1 LKVPLAGFPKC
12 YLSELCQTKT
22 MTVEEWI
29 DMSSALDID
38 GHEFYWLFTPDTK
51 SDRRDLLARVKDQ
64 GRSIPM
70 MCYSPDFTRPDRADR
85 MAEVEAQ
92 KRALDACEDLGVKF
106 CRVLSGQRRPGLEV
120 HETVSWVAECI
131 QLLLPHAAALGIT
144 LVLENHYKDG
154 FWDYPEFAQSMD
166 VFMRLLEAVGDHSN
180 FGVNYDPSNALVAG
194 DDPLVLL
201 EAVKHRV
208 VSMHASDRYL
218 KGGTLDDLK
227 KLDASASSR
236 GYASILQH
244 GVIGQGF
251 NDYDRIFALLK
262 SVGFT
267 GWVSIE
273 DGSDPQGGMER
284 LQQSAVFL
292 REKMHQ
298 YGLP

>member
-1 LKVPLAGFPKC
+1 M
-12 YLSELCQTKT
+12 E
-22 MTVEEWI
+22 
-29 DMSSALDID
+29 
-38 GHEFYWLFTPDTK
+38 
-51 SDRRDLLARVKDQ
+51 
-64 GRSIPM
+64 
-70 MCYSPDFTRPDRADR
+70 
-85 MAEVEAQ
+85 AE
-92 KRALDACEDLGVKF
+92 KRALDSCEDLGVKF

-131 QLLLPHAAALGIT
+131 QLLLPHAEELGIT
-144 LVLENHYKDG
+144 LILENHYKDG
-154 FWDYPEFAQSMD
+154 FWEYPEFAQSKD
-166 VFMRLLEAVGDHSN
+166 VFMSLLEAVGDHPN

-194 DDPLVLL
+194 DDPVVFL

-218 KGGTLDDLK
+218 KGGTLEDLK
-227 KLDASASSR
+227 RLDADTSSR

-251 NDYDRIFALLK
+251 NDYDRIFAILK

-273 DGSDPQGGMER
+273 DGSDPESGMER